1 MSDTVKAIAARI
13 LQTREALGME
23 SGEIAAVVGIDEQQY
38 LRYENAED
46 DIPIGF
52 LTGFSE
58 AFNIPLGSLLSGEEP
73 KLSHYTLTPK
83 GKGLYVQRY
92 LGYEYLSLAH
102 RFMNKK
108 CEPFLVTVLPDDG
121 EMRMNAHVGQE
132 FDFVVEGKIR
142 MMIGEKELILEE
154 GDSVYMDSAYMHGM
168 SAIDGPAKFLAI
180 VMK

>member
-1 MSDTVKAIAARI
+1 MSDTVQAIAARI

-23 SGEIAAVVGIDEQQY
+23 SGEVAAVVGIDEKQY
-38 LRYENAED
+38 LRYENAEE

-73 KLSHYTLTPK
+73 KLSHYTLTSK
-83 GKGLYVQRY
+83 GKGLHVQRY
-92 LGYEYLSLAH
+92 PGYEYLSLAH

-108 CEPFLVTVLPDDG
+108 CEPFLVTVLPEDG
-121 EMRMNAHVGQE
+121 ETRLNAHIGHE
-132 FDFVVEGKIR
+132 FDFVVEGKVKVV
-142 MMIGEKELILEE
+142 IGEKEHYMEE
-154 GDSVYMDSAYMHGM
+154 GDSIYLDSAYMHGF
-168 SAIDGPAKFLAI
+168 SAIDGPARFLAI